1 MSFIQ
6 IVMCVVVAINTP
18 RVDKPIYTTMALSSV
33 TLAIFWID
41 TISDGLLVIAQ
52 RKDPRHG
59 SEDL

>member
-1 MSFIQ
+1 
-6 IVMCVVVAINTP
+6 MCVEVAVNKP
-18 RVDKPIYTTMALSSV
+18 RVDRPIYTTIALSSV
-33 TLAIFWID
+33 TLAISWID